1 MGWVAVCLGILLG
14 VLLLALCNLLKRRPR
29 PVRNGLELELAG
41 RPADA
46 VDCCSKALAA
56 GYNLSPSD
64 QALLLGCLGSALM
77 DLGRF
82 EESQQYLVNALGM
95 GDPTGS
101 SRSSIAELLLRQGIE
116 PDKAL
121 HLASQVIKESAAEAA
136 RFYRGLE
143 PGLACRTFGS

>member
-1 MGWVAVCLGILLG
+1 
-14 VLLLALCNLLKRRPR
+14 
-29 PVRNGLELELAG
+29 
-41 RPADA
+41 
-46 VDCCSKALAA
+46 
-56 GYNLSPSD
+56 
-64 QALLLGCLGSALM
+64 M